1 MNQLY
6 CNQSLRY
13 LFIPITLKNY
23 VNFHQ
28 QQKKEIKNVLNK
40 YEERYTTK
48 TNKTIYHLM
57 IIALQSEMNL
67 LLYNLRYEKMDQTV
81 EKVKEVITKYLAIS
95 TDGNQNI
102 LSTISK
108 FLTEIEPLY
117 IELVKIEY
125 KYYIIK
131 EQEKEQQRLIRE
143 QMRQEAEER
152 KLLAAEQ
159 KKIR

>member
-1 MNQLY
+1 
-6 CNQSLRY
+6 
-13 LFIPITLKNY
+13 
-23 VNFHQ
+23 
-28 QQKKEIKNVLNK
+28 
-40 YEERYTTK
+40 
-48 TNKTIYHLM
+48 M

>member
-1 MNQLY
+1 
-6 CNQSLRY
+6 
-13 LFIPITLKNY
+13 
-23 VNFHQ
+23 
-28 QQKKEIKNVLNK
+28 
-40 YEERYTTK
+40 
-48 TNKTIYHLM
+48 
-57 IIALQSEMNL
+57 MNL